1 MRSAVPRRPYHQGC
15 RRHQPVF
22 QFHGAART
30 LQNTFVYCHC
40 FYPEAAQCFD
50 TLTDC
55 ENVYF
60 DISSVADDPEKL
72 PQIKLAAEAAI
83 RRIPERILFGS
94 DFGSCSQRAHLDFA
108 AALDITAPARARL
121 MYQNACRLY
130 AFTND

>member
-1 MRSAVPRRPYHQGC
+1 M
-15 RRHQPVF
+15 
-22 QFHGAART
+22 
-30 LQNTFVYCHC
+30 QNTFVYCHC
-40 FYPEAAQCFD
+40 FYPEAVQCFD

-108 AALDITAPARARL
+108 ASLEIPAAQREML
-121 MYQNACRLY
+121 MHRNACTLY
-130 AFTND
+130 AFTMD